1 MVLGEGRGVNQ
12 DLRCWL
18 VRNTNIWVG
27 GVPLSQAE
35 ALRKDR
41 GGTYSPPGTV
51 PSFILYDPGWGSKL
65 GTETG
70 YTKNGK

>member
-35 ALRKDR
+35 ALRKDEEVLGQGEKEDREESER
-41 GGTYSPPGTV
+41 GDT
-51 PSFILYDPGWGSKL
+51 DA
-65 GTETG
+65 
-70 YTKNGK
+70 